1 MSTEERGF
9 HLPFP
14 LKRLLPLS
22 LLLLVSCGGGE
33 QQGVPVQE
41 QSKGS
46 SSVEVGA
53 PAGNDLGKDPDPAP
67 VIQQTQQTDAPTG
80 DDAKTPAADDDEEPV
95 PDSGGNNLPALDL
108 LEDPDFQRRAKL
120 GHLVAKRRCILCHK
134 VDGRGAIL
142 QPPLIQVSVRRLLRM
157 KEFPA
162 HLVELK
168 DADPDRYKAH
178 QQRFDRIEAEPDLL
192 RKMSIWLHGYLKQPT
207 FDNPGAK
214 MPLQVLKPEEIDQL
228 SSYVIQLAVDGV
240 KKGIIPPE

>member
-9 HLPFP
+9 HLPFW
-14 LKRLLPLS
+14 LKQLVPLS
-22 LLLLVSCGGGE
+22 LLLLVSCSGGE
-33 QQGVPVQE
+33 QQGVSTQE
-41 QSKGS
+41 QPIKTASAE
-46 SSVEVGA
+46 VETPV
-53 PAGNDLGKDPDPAP
+53 DDDPVPAP
-67 VIQQTQQTDAPTG
+67 VIQQTDAATG
-80 DDAKTPAADDDEEPV
+80 DDVKTPAGDDDQNPA

-162 HLVELK
+162 HLAELK
-168 DADPDRYKAH
+168 DADPDRYKAQ

-207 FDNPGAK
+207 FDNPEAK

>member
-53 PAGNDLGKDPDPAP
+53 PAGNDLGNDPDPAP
-67 VIQQTQQTDAPTG
+67 VIQQTDAPTG
-80 DDAKTPAADDDEEPV
+80 DDDEKTPAADDDEEPV

-207 FDNPGAK
+207 FDNPEAK